1 MSRIAFLG
9 CDGGANRIARMAQVR
24 ASQLGLTL
32 VEMMVAMVLG
42 LLILLAVS
50 SIYLGSRQTFRL
62 QDDNARLQE
71 TGRYALE
78 VMGRSIRQAGFWNM
92 PINPVA
98 TATAFGGTPITGVN
112 GSGSAPDTVTVQSDW
127 TNGDRACDGSSAGA
141 AGDRIQDSFNLDLTN
156 NPGTG
161 QPYYELKCGG
171 QIASTPA
178 APGAVPY
185 GQALVDNIEDLQIL
199 YGIDTNGDQS
209 ADQYVVAPAAGSP
222 TWNQV
227 VSARVCVQARS
238 PNSVNNAPQRFLNCA
253 GALGTATG
261 AAAFTTAGA
270 GDLRLRRTFVAT
282 YNLRNR
288 VTNVP

>member
-1 MSRIAFLG
+1 MTPTSKVFRS
-9 CDGGANRIARMAQVR
+9 V
-24 ASQLGLTL
+24 SQRGVTL
-32 VEMMVAMVLG
+32 VEMMVAMALG

-50 SIYLGSRQTFRL
+50 SIYIGSRQTFRL

-98 TATAFGGTPITGVN
+98 TATGFGGTAITGVN
-112 GSGSAPDTVTVQSDW
+112 GAGSAADTVTVQYDGL
-127 TNGDRACDGSSAGA
+127 TNDRDCEGNALGANAVVQDAYRLNNNELQCDGNA
-141 AGDRIQDSFNLDLTN
+141 D
-156 NPGTG
+156 GT
-161 QPYYELKCGG
+161 
-171 QIASTPA
+171 
-178 APGAVPY
+178 VDH
-185 GQALVDNIEDLQIL
+185 QALVADIEDVQIL
-199 YGIDTNGDQS
+199 YGIGDPNTDQS
-209 ADQYVVAPAAGSP
+209 ARQYVTTPANWA
-222 TWNQV
+222 QV
-227 VSARVCVQARS
+227 FSARVCVQARS
-238 PNSVNNAPQRFLNCA
+238 PNSVNNAPQRFLNCG
-253 GALGTATG
+253 GALGTLTG